1 MAKARAGKQAV
12 DPANRPITHNRKARH
27 EYTIAETLEA
37 GVALVGSE
45 VKSLRE
51 GRISLGDAYAEI
63 REGELWL
70 VGAEISEYPFANQF
84 NHQPR
89 RRRKLLAHRAE
100 IRRLDG
106 KVREKGATLIPLEL
120 YFKSGR
126 VKVLLGLARGKREYD
141 HRDAARKRDQA
152 RDLEEQL
159 GRRRAPRLR
168 PRDTGR

>member
-12 DPANRPITHNRKARH
+12 DPANRPIAHNRKARH
-27 EYTIAETLEA
+27 EYSIDETLEV

-45 VKSLRE
+45 VKSLRD
-51 GRISLGDAYAEI
+51 GRISLGDAYAEV

-70 VGAEISEYPFANQF
+70 VGADIAEYAFANQF
-84 NHQPR
+84 NHPPQ
-89 RRRKLLAHRAE
+89 RRRKLLAHRVE

-106 KVREKGATLIPLEL
+106 KTREKGATLVPLEL
-120 YFKSGR
+120 YFKQGR

-141 HRDAARKRDQA
+141 HREAARRRDQA

-159 GRRRAPRLR
+159 GRGGPRRRRAR
-168 PRDTGR
+168 

>member
-1 MAKARAGKQAV
+1 MAKPREGKQGV
-12 DPANRPITHNRKARH
+12 DPANRSIARNRKARH
-27 EYTIAETLEA
+27 DYQIDESLEV

-51 GRISLGDAYAEI
+51 GRVSLVDAYAEVKN
-63 REGELWL
+63 GELWL
-70 VGAEISEYPFANQF
+70 VGAEVAEYAFANQF
-84 NHQPR
+84 NHPPQ

-120 YFKSGR
+120 YFKQGR
-126 VKVLLGLARGKREYD
+126 VKVLLGLARGRREFD
-141 HRDAARKRDQA
+141 HREAARRRDQA

-159 GRRRAPRLR
+159 GRTRAARRRR
-168 PRDTGR
+168 

>member
-12 DPANRPITHNRKARH
+12 DPANRSITHNRKARH
-27 EYTIAETLEA
+27 EYHIDETLEA

-63 REGELWL
+63 RLGELWL
-70 VGAEISEYPFANQF
+70 VGAEISEYAFANQF
-84 NHQPR
+84 NHAPR
-89 RRRKLLAHRAE
+89 RRRKLLAHRTE

-106 KVREKGATLIPLEL
+106 KVREKGTTLIPLEL
-120 YFKSGR
+120 YFKKGR

-159 GRRRAPRLR
+159 GRGGSGRRRR
-168 PRDTGR
+168 R

>member
-1 MAKARAGKQAV
+1 MAKARAGSQAV
-12 DPANRPITHNRKARH
+12 DPANRPIVRNRKARH
-27 EYTIAETLEA
+27 DYTIDETLEA

-51 GRISLGDAYAEI
+51 GRISLVDSYAEV

-70 VGAEISEYPFANQF
+70 VGAEIAEYAFANQF
-84 NHQPR
+84 NHQPQ

-120 YFKSGR
+120 YFKKGR

-141 HRDAARKRDQA
+141 HREAARKRDQA

-159 GRRRAPRLR
+159 GRRGPRRVRAR
-168 PRDTGR
+168 

>member
-12 DPANRPITHNRKARH
+12 DPANRPIAHNRKARH
-27 EYTIAETLEA
+27 DYTIDETLEV

-51 GRISLGDAYAEI
+51 GRISLGDSYAEV

-70 VGAEISEYPFANQF
+70 VGAEISEYAFANQF
-84 NHQPR
+84 NHLPR

-120 YFKSGR
+120 YFKNAR
-126 VKVLLGLARGKREYD
+126 VKVLLGLARGRREYD
-141 HRDAARKRDQA
+141 HREAARRRDQA

-159 GRRRAPRLR
+159 GRRGPRRHRAR
-168 PRDTGR
+168 

>member
-1 MAKARAGKQAV
+1 MAKDRAGKQAV
-12 DPANRPITHNRKARH
+12 DPANRPIVRNRKARH
-27 EYTIAETLEA
+27 DYTIDETLEA

-51 GRISLGDAYAEI
+51 GRISLVDSYAEV

-70 VGAEISEYPFANQF
+70 VGAEIAEYAFANQF
-84 NHQPR
+84 NHVPQ

-120 YFKSGR
+120 YFKKGR

-141 HRDAARKRDQA
+141 HREAARKRDQA
-152 RDLEEQL
+152 RDLAEQL
-159 GRRRAPRLR
+159 GRRGPRRVRAR
-168 PRDTGR
+168 